1 MQGEAN
7 KKYGAQAYK
16 LSEEVFTA
24 CASIYLSLLW
34 ILNYR
39 LTCGVG
45 ARSAAV
51 DSHHCFLLPS
61 T

>member
-24 CASIYLSLLW
+24 CASHLFFWLW
-34 ILNYR
+34 IVNYS
-39 LTCGVG
+39 LISGIA

-51 DSHHCFLLPS
+51 DSHHCFLLSS

>member
-1 MQGEAN
+1 VQGEAN

-24 CASIYLSLLW
+24 CASTYLSSLW
-34 ILNYR
+34 ILKHR
-39 LTCGVG
+39 LTFGIR